1 MWGRVPI
8 RTTEKPTD
16 VAASRRGL
24 VKQKWSNGVFVSGP
38 CQWLFPDQRQ
48 LLFKASICWNIGKKI
63 YFPRFFLVWFLI
75 PYFLWLFQVNDVVL
89 VDDGTS
95 VKYAA
100 DSNFFT
106 EKYEILWRLCFE
118 IAWQSVRDFAS
129 YPSPSRL
136 RQHKQTGEFLDFFF
150 QLEERDRFRL
160 PSVVCIK
167 KAYKQFVFAVS
178 DSIQFPLVHPFIH
191 LSFIKKISNLKRWSL
206 LSRPVNMI
214 YLKSFFYVL
223 YIFESV
229 AALMVE
235 RISIPL
241 FPSALFLCLFFVF
254 DLVRDC
260 SYRVLSLNSVHCWG
274 AWHTVYQIKAV
285 SFPSFLIS
293 YRAL

>member
-106 EKYEILWRLCFE
+106 EKYEILWRLCSE

-178 DSIQFPLVHPFIH
+178 DSIQLPLVHPFIH
-191 LSFIKKISNLKRWSL
+191 LSFIKKNKQFKALKFVKPPSKYDLFEIIFLRAIYLWISRGTHGRAYFYPPFPFSSFSLFVFCFRSGKRLLLSCVVVEQCTLLGCMAYSISN
-206 LSRPVNMI
+206 
-214 YLKSFFYVL
+214 
-223 YIFESV
+223 
-229 AALMVE
+229 
-235 RISIPL
+235 
-241 FPSALFLCLFFVF
+241 
-254 DLVRDC
+254 
-260 SYRVLSLNSVHCWG
+260 
-274 AWHTVYQIKAV
+274 
-285 SFPSFLIS
+285 
-293 YRAL
+293 